1 MFCPNCGIEIK
12 NPEAFCPNC
21 GTRLPQDI
29 SVTNDVQEKQEKSAT
44 RKMPQEKVQ
53 LKAHREQCTEEVN
66 EKVPQNLPK
75 TVQKKYKKSGAGKVI
90 IPIAVVAVAVGG
102 YFFVYQNKN
111 VIDLNRFYTLT
122 LSGYDGNGSAELTF
136 DSEKFEQEYKDKLT
150 LNEAS
155 ARKWAEEQQQDA
167 DYADMIVETFQDYDP
182 IETMCDALEN
192 NFYTI
197 SQSEELKNGQTVT
210 FECNSQELED
220 ALEAAFGYEF
230 KDLKDYKVEG
240 LKEVTEYDPFE
251 NLKVTFKGV
260 NGEGTAEV
268 EKPDDK
274 ISDHL
279 KFYVYDDRDLSNG
292 DVVVVWLANVVED
305 LQEKDDIIV
314 TRTHEEVEVSGLAE
328 PTPTPIP
335 SPSPTP
341 TAAPVA
347 SPTPMPTATPAPAEA
362 ATQADI
368 SGTAVNV
375 ESGPALRSDFY
386 KDGQITGTDPEYIIP
401 DSLNRELTYSDIANL
416 SARGLS
422 FARNEMMA
430 RMGRGFKNQELAD
443 YFKSTSWYQETVS
456 PEVFDAQGLSSIVEA
471 NASLM
476 MDEELRLN
484 GGELAIK

>member
-53 LKAHREQCTEEVN
+53 PKAYREQLGASVHD
-66 EKVPQNLPK
+66 KAPRNLPK
-75 TVQKKYKKSGAGKVI
+75 PDPKKRKKSGAGKVI
-90 IPIAVVAVAVGG
+90 VPVVVVAVAAGG
-102 YFFVYQNKN
+102 FFYVHQNKKM
-111 VIDLNRFYTLT
+111 IDLNKFYTLT
-122 LSGYDGNGSAELTF
+122 LRGYNGNGFAELTF
-136 DSEKFEQEYKDKLT
+136 DSEEFEKEYKDKLT

-155 ARKWAEEQQQDA
+155 ARKWAEEQQDS
-167 DYADMIVETFQDYDP
+167 DYADTIIEAFQDYDP
-182 IETMCDALEN
+182 VETMCDALEN

-220 ALEAAFGYEF
+220 VLEAAFGYEF

-240 LKEVTEYDPFE
+240 LEKVTEYDPFE

-260 NGEGTAEV
+260 NGEGTV
-268 EKPDDK
+268 ELENPNDK
-274 ISDHL
+274 VGKTL
-279 KFYVYDDRDLSNG
+279 EYYVDEEDNLSNG
-292 DVVVVWLANVVED
+292 DVITVELQTDTND
-305 LQEKDDIIV
+305 LWNEDAIYVTQTSKDIV
-314 TRTHEEVEVSGLAE
+314 VSGLAE

-341 TAAPVA
+341 TTAPVA

-362 ATQADI
+362 ATQADT

-456 PEVFDAQGLSSIVEA
+456 PEVFDAQGLPSIVEA

>member
-1 MFCPNCGIEIK
+1 M
-12 NPEAFCPNC
+12 
-21 GTRLPQDI
+21 
-29 SVTNDVQEKQEKSAT
+29 
-44 RKMPQEKVQ
+44 
-53 LKAHREQCTEEVN
+53 
-66 EKVPQNLPK
+66 
-75 TVQKKYKKSGAGKVI
+75 
-90 IPIAVVAVAVGG
+90 
-102 YFFVYQNKN
+102 
-111 VIDLNRFYTLT
+111 
-122 LSGYDGNGSAELTF
+122 
-136 DSEKFEQEYKDKLT
+136 
-150 LNEAS
+150 
-155 ARKWAEEQQQDA
+155 
-167 DYADMIVETFQDYDP
+167 
-182 IETMCDALEN
+182 
-192 NFYTI
+192 
-197 SQSEELKNGQTVT
+197 
-210 FECNSQELED
+210 
-220 ALEAAFGYEF
+220 
-230 KDLKDYKVEG
+230 
-240 LKEVTEYDPFE
+240 
-251 NLKVTFKGV
+251 
-260 NGEGTAEV
+260 
-268 EKPDDK
+268 
-274 ISDHL
+274 

-341 TAAPVA
+341 TTAPVA

-362 ATQADI
+362 VTQADT

>member
-29 SVTNDVQEKQEKSAT
+29 SVTNEVQEKQEESAT
-44 RKMPQEKVQ
+44 REMPQEKVQ
-53 LKAHREQCTEEVN
+53 PKAHREQREERVYD
-66 EKVPQNLPK
+66 KTPRNLPK
-75 TVQKKYKKSGAGKVI
+75 PVQKKHKKSGVGKVI
-90 IPIAVVAVAVGG
+90 IPVVIVAVAAGG
-102 YFFVYQNKN
+102 FYYVQHNKK
-111 VIDLNRFYTLT
+111 VIDLNKFYSLT

-155 ARKWAEEQQQDA
+155 ARKWAEEQQQDE
-167 DYADMIVETFQDYDP
+167 DYAEMIVEAFQDYDP

-279 KFYVYDDRDLSNG
+279 KFYVYDDKDLSNG

-314 TRTHEEVEVSGLAE
+314 TRTHEEVVVSGLAE

-335 SPSPTP
+335 SPTPTP
-341 TAAPVA
+341 TIAPIA
-347 SPTPMPTATPAPAEA
+347 SPTPMPTTAAASADA

-368 SGTAVNV
+368 SGTAVNA
-375 ESGPALRSDFY
+375 ESGPALQSDFY
-386 KDGQITGTDPEYIIP
+386 KDGQITGTDPNYIIP
-401 DSLNRELTYSDIANL
+401 DSLNRELTYADIANL

-430 RMGRGFKNQELAD
+430 RMGRGFKNQELAN

-456 PEVFDAQGLSSIVEA
+456 PEVFDAQGLPAIVDA
-471 NASLM
+471 NAKLM